1 MEDKLTGLG
10 AQALAEL
17 DIIQMQP
24 ALGQLRRG
32 LRTAIDDFATS
43 QRETPTAWVGLLM
56 ALGREAGA
64 VLGGMHHIPDAASV
78 FQMAVGSAAA
88 EQAPDEAAIPV
99 AFVPGAFIPCDEP
112 DAAWH
117 TPALTPPAG
126 IGDVA
131 IDDMATALLSDALLV
146 VLGRHMRASTPREA
160 YVFEALR
167 ALADAAT
174 VVLRAAKLD
183 PAAQE
188 FFVHALAGGIARA
201 SPAETG
207 RPRESSPNGA
217 SPNGASPSGASPNG
231 TGMGGQQL

>member
-1 MEDKLTGLG
+1 MEDDLAGLG
-10 AQALAEL
+10 DQALAEL

-43 QRETPTAWVGLLM
+43 QREIPTAWVGLLM

-99 AFVPGAFIPCDEP
+99 AFVPGVLTPCDAP

-117 TPALTPPAG
+117 TPALTLPAG
-126 IGDVA
+126 IDDDVA

-201 SPAETG
+201 SPAETE
-207 RPRESSPNGA
+207 RPRENSPNGA
-217 SPNGASPSGASPNG
+217 SPNGAGA
-231 TGMGGQQL
+231 GGQQL

>member
-17 DIIQMQP
+17 DIIQMKP
-24 ALGQLRRG
+24 ALGQLRRR

-43 QRETPTAWVGLLM
+43 QREIPTAWVGLLM
-56 ALGREAGA
+56 ALGREVGA

-99 AFVPGAFIPCDEP
+99 AFIPDAFVPSGET

-126 IGDVA
+126 IDDDVA

-183 PAAQE
+183 PAAQA

-207 RPRESSPNGA
+207 RPSESSPD
-217 SPNGASPSGASPNG
+217 GASPNG
-231 TGMGGQQL
+231 TSAGGQQL